1 MSRRKATIL
10 VIIGG
15 TVGLVEG
22 ALVFLNCPISSLV
35 LMGFFII
42 GFICFAVGFVYHIK
56 YMRDDVRNKSRLS
69 K

>member
-22 ALVFLNCPISSLV
+22 ALIFLNCPIPCFV
-35 LMGFFII
+35 WIGFFII
-42 GFICFAVGFVYHIK
+42 GFICFVVGFVYKVK
-56 YMRDDVRNKSRLS
+56 YMRDDVRNK
-69 K
+69 

>member
-22 ALVFLNCPISSLV
+22 ALIFLNCPIPYPV
-35 LMGFFII
+35 LLGTFII
-42 GFICFAVGFVYHIK
+42 GFLCGAVGFVYAIK
-56 YMRDDVRNKSRLS
+56 YMRDDLRNK
-69 K
+69 